1 MCEMVN
7 RAKKAGVSQG
17 KKLVVKAGG
26 GQKRGREKEAAVVSP
41 KSKSKIREQ
50 LKRAKDAT
58 KVTYENVV
66 TKMNHMEESNAKRS
80 EASLLDK
87 TLETSDNV
95 KGQFYDFKKK
105 HDKVHEELL
114 QKAHYLN
121 SNIDTVMQKLTRPS
135 NLESKD
141 FAREYESRLH

>member
-1 MCEMVN
+1 VFGKGVRGLSDLCEMVN

-26 GQKRGREKEAAVVSP
+26 GQKRGREKEAAVVVSP

-58 KVTYENVV
+58 KLAFENVV

-105 HDKVHEELL
+105 
-114 QKAHYLN
+114 
-121 SNIDTVMQKLTRPS
+121 
-135 NLESKD
+135 
-141 FAREYESRLH
+141 ARQGA